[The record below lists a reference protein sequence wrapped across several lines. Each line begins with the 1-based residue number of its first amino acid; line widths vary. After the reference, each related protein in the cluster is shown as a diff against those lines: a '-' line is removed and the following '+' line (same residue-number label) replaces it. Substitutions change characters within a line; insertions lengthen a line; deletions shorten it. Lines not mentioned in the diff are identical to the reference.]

1 VLLVQTQEATFVLA
15 RTLSD
20 RRRRRLPSPQ
30 AGSPRSRGPGVNR
43 TKLPETALALDGLR
57 RLMQLV
63 VRIPHQLVDRL
74 SIYGI
79 HGNPGLELQ
88 R

>member
-1 VLLVQTQEATFVLA
+1 MLLVHNQEATFVLA

-20 RRRRRLPSPQ
+20 RSQRRLPSPQ
-30 AGSPRSRGPGVNR
+30 AGAPRRQGVNQ
-43 TKLPETALALDGLR
+43 TKPPETALALDGLR
-57 RLMQLV
+57 RVMQLV

-74 SIYGI
+74 SICGI
-79 HGNPGLELQ
+79 HGNPGPELQ